1 MKKSRILLFSAL
13 ALASAAMVSCSGK
26 GKDSAGDSDSV
37 KATEQVAEDSVKDYD
52 SATVSEEAA
61 DTEKVVG
68 AEEKVA
74 DKKETAKADDGYTQT
89 ASGLKYKVIKK
100 GTGKTPTATD
110 LVTVHYTGKLLDG
123 TVFDSS
129 VSRGEPATFPL
140 NRVIPGWTEGL
151 QLMKEGGKTIFLIP
165 SNLAYGPQGAGPI
178 PPNSDLIFEVELI
191 KVGQ

>member
-26 GKDSAGDSDSV
+26 GKDSAADSDSV
-37 KATEQVAEDSVKDYD
+37 NATEQVAEDSVADTAKDN
-52 SATVSEEAA
+52 VSEETT
-61 DTEKVVG
+61 DTLKTVA

-74 DKKETAKADDGYTQT
+74 DKKDASKADDGFTQT